1 MISRLLILIV
11 DSQENN
17 LHHQMGMFCDVVVK
31 ERFIVSDV
39 PSPLLALGA
48 VLRSGWGVVHE
59 KGSPVR
65 GEKKLTKKET

>member
-1 MISRLLILIV
+1 
-11 DSQENN
+11 
-17 LHHQMGMFCDVVVK
+17 MGMFCDVVVK

-65 GEKKLTKKET
+65 GEKKL